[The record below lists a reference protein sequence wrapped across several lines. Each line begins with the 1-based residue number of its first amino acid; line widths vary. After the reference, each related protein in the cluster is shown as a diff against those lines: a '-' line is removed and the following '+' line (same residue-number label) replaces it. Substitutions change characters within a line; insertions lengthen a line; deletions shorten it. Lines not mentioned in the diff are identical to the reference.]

1 MNVLNNIWIA
11 ISTSNETLVNILTI
25 PTALLFEAPLT
36 YFLISTT
43 FNLSPSKLKKYLYI
57 LITTTIAIL
66 ATFVIKWPYNVIFN
80 YIFSII
86 IIYFIFK
93 MNIIKTLIASIV
105 PGIIFNLVGI
115 ITLNPYTKLLKISYT
130 QATTIPIY
138 RFPYTFIMYFIVLII
153 VFILKY
159 RKIAFNILDNL
170 ERKSKTIIIL
180 NFLFGFLNLGIQVL
194 LTGEYIDVLPVYY
207 SFFNFISLTIFFSL
221 SFYSLAKIM
230 KLLTTTQKLETTEE
244 HNKTLQILHDNVRG
258 FKHDFDNIITTIGGF
273 IKTDDMEGL
282 KKYYS
287 QLEKDCK
294 SVNNLYILNPEII
307 NNPGVYILLATKYSE
322 AEEKDIKVDINYLLD
337 LKKLNMKIYEFTRIL
352 GILLDNA
359 IEAASESDEKKLNI
373 IFRDDSNNHRNI
385 IQIENTYKNKEVN
398 IDNIFNKGVSGKE
411 NHSGLGLWETRQIIS
426 KNNNINLHTSKDD
439 SYFSQQLEIYY

>member
-11 ISTSNETLVNILTI
+11 ISTSNETLVNILSI
-25 PTALLFEAPLT
+25 PTALFFEAPLT
-36 YFLISTT
+36 YFLINTT

-105 PGIIFNLVGI
+105 PGIIFNLIGNLI
-115 ITLNPYTKLLKISYT
+115 FTPYLKLFNITCE
-130 QATTIPIY
+130 QATTILMY
-138 RFPYTFIMYFIVLII
+138 RLPFSFTMYLIVLILI
-153 VFILKY
+153 IILKY
-159 RKIAFNILDNL
+159 RKIAFNILDNFN
-170 ERKSKTIIIL
+170 RKNKTMISL
-180 NFLFGFLNLGIQVL
+180 NFLLGFLNITIQVL
-194 LTGEYIDVLPVYY
+194 LTFEYVDVLPIYFT
-207 SFFNFISLTIFFSL
+207 FFNFISLLIYFSL

-337 LKKLNMKIYEFTRIL
+337 LNKLNMKIYEFTRIL

-426 KNNNINLHTSKDD
+426 KNNNINLHTSKDN